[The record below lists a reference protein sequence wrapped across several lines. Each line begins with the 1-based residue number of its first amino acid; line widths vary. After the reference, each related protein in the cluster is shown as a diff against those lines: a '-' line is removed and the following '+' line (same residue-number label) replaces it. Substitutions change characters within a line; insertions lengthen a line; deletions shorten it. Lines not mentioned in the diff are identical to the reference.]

1 MKALTVFVKKEFLE
15 SVRTGKLL
23 LLVILFLLFGIM
35 NPAAA
40 KLTPWLL
47 KTMSES
53 MEQTGLLVTAVEVD
67 ALSSWTQFYKNLPM
81 AMIAFLLIFGGILS
95 GEYQR
100 GTLVHMVTKG
110 LSRWKLLAAKALALL
125 LIWSGAYWLMY
136 LVTYA
141 YTAYFWDNSLILHCG
156 TAAFCAYITGLWMIS
171 LLLLGSV
178 LFCSMGGALG
188 LTAAAAAVSY
198 LCGILPAVSKYT
210 PTSLLSPLALLTGG
224 TDVSGLLITVFVT
237 LAFAAANMAVAA
249 VCIKKKAI

>member
-47 KTMSES
+47 ETMSES
-53 MEQTGLLVTAVEVD
+53 MAQTGLHVTAVEVD

-110 LSRWKLLAAKALALL
+110 LSRWKILAAKALALL
-125 LIWSGAYWLMY
+125 FIWSGAYWLMY

-141 YTAYFWDNSLILHCG
+141 YTVYFWDNSAISHCAF
-156 TAAFCAYITGLWMIS
+156 AAFCAYIAGLWLIS
-171 LLLLGSV
+171 LLLPGSV
-178 LFCSMGGALG
+178 LFRSMGGALG
-188 LTAAAAAVSY
+188 LTAACAAVSY
-198 LCGILPAVSKYT
+198 LCGILPAVSKYA

-224 TDVSGLLITVFVT
+224 ADVSELLITVLVT
-237 LAFAAANMAVAA
+237 LALAAAHLAAA
-249 VCIKKKAI
+249 VMCIKKRAI